1 MLSFLCL
8 SLLAY
13 AVEYINIPGLL
24 AKTLD
29 GFGFGFL
36 QIPNFKMRYIMYV
49 QVQVHFCINKSLL
62 LLICNK

>member
-36 QIPNFKMRYIMYV
+36 QIPNFKIRYIMYV
-49 QVQVHFCINKSLL
+49 LV
-62 LLICNK
+62 